1 MTLLHLK
8 KSITSLLTISALPK
22 ACILTSPQCLHLS
35 PSQVFQYSTKLLT
48 LSYRTLF
55 ATGLKFHIFWTL
67 TSPQGPFTT
76 ACFKRMHCWNSSAF
90 SIVLNKSLTTG
101 SLRYAWR
108 QADIVPTHKKGSKTD
123 KENYGQIS
131 LTSIAC
137 KVCEKILKQRVIN
150 FWQDLGVLNEIQF
163 GFLEAKS
170 TVTQLPLLTSY
181 FSISLKRSIQSLRC
195 ACWLWNRGQPVA
207 LV

>member
-1 MTLLHLK
+1 MHSYFSSVFYIWVLHKFSNIQQSCWLWVIDHCLQRNWNFTYSERLQVPRAHLPPRVLK
-8 KSITSLLTISALPK
+8 ECTAEK
-22 ACILTSPQCLHLS
+22 A
-35 PSQVFQYSTKLLT
+35 PS
-48 LSYRTLF
+48 
-55 ATGLKFHIFWTL
+55 
-67 TSPQGPFTT
+67 
-76 ACFKRMHCWNSSAF
+76 F

-137 KVCEKILKQRVIN
+137 KVCEKIVKQRVIN

-163 GFLEAKS
+163 GFLEGKS

-181 FSISLKRSIQSLRC
+181 FSISLKRSIQSPRC

>member
-8 KSITSLLTISALPK
+8 KSIISLLTISALPK

-48 LSYRTLF
+48 LSYRPLF
-55 ATGLKFHIFWTL
+55 ATELKFHNSERL
-67 TSPQGPFTT
+67 QVPRAHLPPRVLKECT
-76 ACFKRMHCWNSSAF
+76 AEKAPSF

-137 KVCEKILKQRVIN
+137 KVCEKIVKQRVIN

-163 GFLEAKS
+163 GFLEGKS